1 MRKILTLP
9 GKNSAVT
16 TWQSQIC
23 MIYVSSRNS
32 YVVDPG
38 VRMCFCH
45 SSGVALAKKL
55 SFKNVYRFDF
65 RSFSTQIL
73 DSVDLERKMKI
84 GRLDNIHSFGLSH
97 IGLPSCIGGH
107 KSVDR

>member
-55 SFKNVYRFDF
+55 SFKKQKLAFWF
-65 RSFSTQIL
+65 EFCSFNTQVL
-73 DSVDLERKMKI
+73 DLIDLERNFESMPRPI
-84 GRLDNIHSFGLSH
+84 G
-97 IGLPSCIGGH
+97 
-107 KSVDR
+107 